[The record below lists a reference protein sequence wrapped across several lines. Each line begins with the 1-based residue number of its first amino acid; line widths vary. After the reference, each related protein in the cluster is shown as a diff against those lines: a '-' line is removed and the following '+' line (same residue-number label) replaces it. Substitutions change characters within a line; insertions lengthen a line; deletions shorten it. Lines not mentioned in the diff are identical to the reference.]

1 MSVQGTMEDANKR
14 AKTLQALSTA
24 LVQLDTVSA
33 QTDAIVMISMN
44 VPLAIHVQ
52 VTVLTLLGHSSAHVE
67 ETKHMIRFLIDVSL
81 QITA

>member
-1 MSVQGTMEDANKR
+1 MSVQVTTEDANKH
-14 AKTLQALSTA
+14 AKTLQALFTA

-52 VTVLTLLGHSSAHVE
+52 VTALTPLGHSSAHVE
-67 ETKHMIRFLIDVSL
+67 ETKHMIQFLTDVSL